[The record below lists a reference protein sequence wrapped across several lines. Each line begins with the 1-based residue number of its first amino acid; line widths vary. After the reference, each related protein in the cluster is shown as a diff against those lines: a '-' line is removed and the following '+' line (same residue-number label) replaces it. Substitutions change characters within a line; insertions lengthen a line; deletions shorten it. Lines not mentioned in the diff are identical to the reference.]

1 MKKIILFTSLVFTL
15 GQMAIGVRA
24 EDHIFNNP
32 IAFEAFVDGVVDGQ
46 MKALDVPGVT
56 VSIVKNG
63 QIILAKGY
71 GKADVENNIPVSAEN
86 SIFNIASV
94 SKTFIYTAAMQ
105 LYEQGKL
112 DFDTDINSYLKGFQI
127 PATFEEPITVRHLLS
142 HTAGFEDGFLGFL
155 VKQEPTTL
163 SLRQAVKKYR
173 MQRINPPGKYS
184 VYSNYGVN
192 VLAVVIEDITGEDY
206 QTYTEKNIYAPIGM
220 TYSTFREPAPAHL
233 DDYFAKG
240 YKRENGILTAQK
252 REYTNFGPSS
262 GMVSSS
268 LDIAKYMLMHLG
280 WGQFDGKQVLKA
292 ETAKLMQSRLFAN
305 HDDFPSIA
313 HGFIEQDY
321 NGYRTFGHGGS
332 SVYFQTAMVMD
343 RTNNMG
349 IFISTNKVE
358 GGELLGNFIQAL
370 YDRFFPQQEVNLTA
384 PEDFAERAARYEG
397 NYLNWRSNFSLF
409 EKLMILGSN
418 QTVSATEDG
427 YLSMFGSK
435 FIEIGKNIFQQ
446 IGGDRKVFFRENEQG
461 EITGFFIDNAAPMS
475 LTRAPFF
482 MTPSFNI
489 PLVILSCFF
498 FLTVILAYLYRRP
511 IYKKWTALER
521 RALHVSLITSLAHLS
536 FLGSFGIVLWAHEE
550 TIVFRLPDTLG
561 TLFTLAIIASLTTIF
576 QLHQTFLVWKNKYWH
591 LLSRTYYS
599 LITVSACF
607 LVWFYYYW
615 NLLGYKY
622 FSS

>member
-1 MKKIILFTSLVFTL
+1 MKKIMLLASWVLIL
-15 GQMAIGVRA
+15 GQIATGIRA
-24 EDHIFNNP
+24 EDHTFNNST
-32 IAFEAFVDGVVDGQ
+32 AFEAFVDGVVDGQ

-56 VSIVKNG
+56 VSIVKDG
-63 QIILAKGY
+63 QVLLAKGY
-71 GKADVENNIPVSAEN
+71 GLADVENNIPVSAES

-112 DFDTDINSYLKGFQI
+112 DFDTDINAYLKDFQV
-127 PATFEEPITVRHLLS
+127 PATFEGPITVRHLLS

-173 MQRINPPGKYS
+173 MQRVNPPGKYS
-184 VYSNYGVN
+184 VYSNYGIN

-206 QTYTEKNIYAPIGM
+206 QTYIEKNIYAPIGM
-220 TYSTFREPAPAHL
+220 KFSTFREPAPAHL
-233 DDYFAKG
+233 DDYYAKG
-240 YKRENGILTAQK
+240 YKRENGVLAAQK

-280 WGQFDGKQVLKA
+280 WGQLNNQQVLKP
-292 ETAKLMQSRLFAN
+292 ETAQLMQSRLFAN

-313 HGFIEQDY
+313 YGFIEQDY

-370 YDRFFPQQEVNLTA
+370 YDRFFPQKKTHPMV
-384 PEDFAERAARYEG
+384 PKDFAKRAARYEG

-409 EKLMILGSN
+409 EKLMILSST

-435 FIEIGKNIFQQ
+435 FVEIEKNIFQQ
-446 IGGDRKVFFRENEQG
+446 VDGDRKVFFRENEQG
-461 EITGFFIDNAAPMS
+461 DITDFFIDNAAPMS

-482 MTPSFNI
+482 MTPGFNI
-489 PLVILSCFF
+489 PLVILSCLI

-511 IYKKWTALER
+511 IYKKWPALER
-521 RALHVSLITSLAHLS
+521 RALHISLSTALTHLL
-536 FLGSFGIVLWAHEE
+536 FLGSFGIVLLAHEE
-550 TIVFRLPDTLG
+550 TIVFELPETFNIV
-561 TLFTLAIIASLTTIF
+561 FTLAIIASLTTIF

-591 LLSRTYYS
+591 ILNRIYYS
-599 LITVSACF
+599 LITISACF
-607 LVWFYYYW
+607 FVWFYYYW